1 MNRVCVIMMMGAR
14 LIISVPTASSRTL
27 SVRVWHAILER
38 MHRLLK
44 HLASQPADPPPLP
57 YIEQIL
63 IRYDPGRIQIPGG
76 IKSKLFSAALPDE
89 WELGALHPNNWK
101 RAKPGKWI
109 SDVLGSGE
117 MSVGPHANFLGVGGG
132 SAAESQH
139 RGLGNRNGR

>member
-14 LIISVPTASSRTL
+14 LTISVPTASSRTL
-27 SVRVWHAILER
+27 FMCGMRSWSVCTSFSSTLQVNP
-38 MHRLLK
+38 
-44 HLASQPADPPPLP
+44 QTPPLP
-57 YIEQIL
+57 YIDQIL

-76 IKSKLFSAALPDE
+76 IKSKLFSAPLPDE

-117 MSVGPHANFLGVGGG
+117 MSVGPHETFLGVGGG
-132 SAAESQH
+132 SDAESQH